1 MNYFEF
7 IPTTNMLIV
16 KDGKGLFIRRSERL
30 ENFPGWLML
39 PGGKQ
44 EADETPL
51 QAAILETWEET
62 GIKVN
67 NPQLRVIATH
77 NHGYRNR
84 VYLVYIF
91 QVSEFSGELK
101 ELGEGTPLWLSL
113 DEVLEDPHLYPDLK
127 RHIKLILETKGDQ
140 VIFTYHKFN
149 QDLEIVEEI

>member
-101 ELGEGTPLWLSL
+101 ELGEGTPLWLS
-113 DEVLEDPHLYPDLK
+113 
-127 RHIKLILETKGDQ
+127 
-140 VIFTYHKFN
+140 
-149 QDLEIVEEI
+149 